1 MTGCKIPVKTLRKY
15 IDSFMVDV
23 PASHLSFFL
32 LGGVNMYQYIFPIAS
47 MYLIF
52 TYIYHKHQTNVVG
65 KYTSPMDGFRNTT
78 KQCSD
83 FLIPPWLKNSGNL
96 QTLHHLSGLALRVL
110 KNNNYVPTVDGQ
122 NHAKNQVCVF
132 FFVNISMDLKWP
144 NSFCCFFQLVI
155 SLKSIIAIPTN

>member
-23 PASHLSFFL
+23 PASHLSFFYWG
-32 LGGVNMYQYIFPIAS
+32 GGVNMYQYIFPIAS

-52 TYIYHKHQTNVVG
+52 TYIYHKNQTNVVG

-78 KQCSD
+78 KRHSD

-96 QTLHHLSGLALRVL
+96 QTLQNLQTLHLQ
-110 KNNNYVPTVDGQ
+110 NYGPTVDGQ
-122 NHAKNQVCVF
+122 NHAKNQVCAF
-132 FFVNISMDLKWP
+132 FCEYLNGSQMTQQFLLLFP
-144 NSFCCFFQLVI
+144 TCCFTKI
-155 SLKSIIAIPTN
+155 NHSHPN